1 MTVKYEIRLA
11 RVSEAKTIAEM
22 SRDLI
27 EQGLV
32 WNWQTR
38 RVLAMIANPEC
49 VVTVAEVQKK
59 IAGFAVMEFHE
70 EHAHLN
76 LLAVTPGHRRLQV
89 GSLLLKWLE
98 KSAKVAGIARIIL
111 EVRSTNQGALDFY
124 KNHDYQ
130 VDRRIRGYYQGKESA
145 IRMVHN
151 LISPEIADLR
161 PH

>member
-1 MTVKYEIRLA
+1 MNTDYEIRLA
-11 RVSEAKTIAEM
+11 RISDAKTIAEM

-32 WNWQTR
+32 WSWQTR
-38 RVLAMIANPEC
+38 RVQAMIAHPES
-49 VVTVAEVQKK
+49 VVTVAEVQNE

-76 LLAVTPGHRRLQV
+76 LLAVTPRHRRLQV
-89 GSLLLKWLE
+89 GSALLRWLE
-98 KSAKVAGIARIIL
+98 KSAQIAGIARIIL

-124 KNHDYQ
+124 KIHDYH
-130 VDRRIRGYYQGKESA
+130 VDRKIRGYYQGKESA
-145 IRMVHN
+145 LRMVHT

-161 PH
+161 P